1 MRWSGTVS
9 ALHLAYIV
17 MGATV
22 LIVITMLR
30 TKLRDEMQ
38 LKQLW
43 SVIQMHSGQK
53 LLAAHMVHEIVGYV
67 VKPDFFLSF

>member
-1 MRWSGTVS
+1 MS

-30 TKLRDEMQ
+30 MKLRDEML

-43 SVIQMHSGQK
+43 SEIQMHSGQK
-53 LLAAHMVHEIVGYV
+53 LLAAHMVHGIAGYAGQA
-67 VKPDFFLSF
+67 